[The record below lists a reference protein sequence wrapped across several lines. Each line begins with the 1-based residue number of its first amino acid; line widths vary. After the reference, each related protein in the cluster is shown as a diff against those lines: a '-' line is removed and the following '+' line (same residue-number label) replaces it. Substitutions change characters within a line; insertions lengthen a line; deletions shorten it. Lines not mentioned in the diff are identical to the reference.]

1 MTSYAF
7 WEHTRSGELFAVRID
22 PDGIVTGMVHPVP
35 HDERD
40 ERNLPAFHFDDVEH
54 RIEPFRADS
63 ATEYREVLPIDERIT
78 LYAIAEM
85 RVEREPDLL
94 PHREVILHESPE
106 GDEHWN
112 WVIDAP
118 VEEIV
123 EWART
128 VENEG
133 A

>member
-1 MTSYAF
+1 MTN
-7 WEHTRSGELFAVRID
+7 E
-22 PDGIVTGMVHPVP
+22 
-35 HDERD
+35 ER
-40 ERNLPAFHFDDVEH
+40 V
-54 RIEPFRADS
+54 
-63 ATEYREVLPIDERIT
+63 T
-78 LYAIAEM
+78 LYEIAAM

-128 VENEG
+128 V
-133 A
+133 AADQPD